1 MKVSDRSASP
11 IRLELGERS
20 YSIHVGTGLLAE
32 AGYLLKD
39 LGLGKKI
46 GIITHKKLDDLYGN
60 TLIKSLSEAGFE
72 VYVLTLREGE
82 KTKDMRYLAKI
93 YDFCLSNKL
102 ERKSTLL
109 AFGGGVIGDL
119 TGFAAATLLRG
130 INFVQIPTSLL
141 AQVDSSVGGKTGIN
155 HSLGKNLI
163 GAFYQPRTVVI
174 DLEVL
179 KTLPSRHFKNGMA
192 EVIKY
197 GIIHDKGFFKYLQDH
212 AKEIQSRDEK
222 ILAHI
227 IRTSC
232 RIKAEIVGQDE
243 RETSGIRAYL
253 NYGHTVGHAIEA
265 VLHYKKLLHG
275 EGVSIGMVAASR
287 ISRELGYV
295 TEAEAEEIESLLQK
309 TGLPTRIPGLSA
321 DELLGAMTLDKK
333 VKEGKVVFVLTQ
345 GIGKAFLHEDVKL
358 NLVKNVLLDMG
369 AD

>member
-1 MKVSDRSASP
+1 MNVNNKSTSP

-20 YSIHVGTGLLAE
+20 YSIHVGTGLLPE
-32 AGYLLKD
+32 AGYLLKN

-46 GIITHKKLDDLYGN
+46 GIITHKKLGDLYGN
-60 TLIKSLSEAGFE
+60 TLKKTLSEAGFE
-72 VYVLTLREGE
+72 VHVLTLPEGE
-82 KTKDMRYLAKI
+82 KTKDIRYLTRI

-109 AFGGGVIGDL
+109 ALGGGVIGDL

-130 INFVQIPTSLL
+130 INFVQVPTSLL

-155 HSLGKNLI
+155 HPLGKNLI
-163 GAFYQPRTVVI
+163 GAFYQPRAVLI
-174 DLEVL
+174 DLDVL

-197 GIIHDKGFFKYLQDH
+197 GMIHDKGLFEYLQAH
-212 AKEIQSRDEK
+212 AKEIQSRNETA
-222 ILAHI
+222 LAHI

-243 RETSGIRAYL
+243 RETGGIRAYL

-287 ISRELGYV
+287 ISKELGYV
-295 TEAEAEEIESLLQK
+295 TEAEAGEIESLLKK
-309 TGLPTRIPGLSA
+309 TGLPTGIPGLPA
-321 DELLGAMTLDKK
+321 DELLGAMALDKK
-333 VKEGKVVFVLTQ
+333 VKAGNVVFVLTQ
-345 GIGKAFLHEDVKL
+345 GIGKAFLHEDVDL
-358 NLVKNVLLDMG
+358 ALVKKILLGMG
-369 AD
+369 AV